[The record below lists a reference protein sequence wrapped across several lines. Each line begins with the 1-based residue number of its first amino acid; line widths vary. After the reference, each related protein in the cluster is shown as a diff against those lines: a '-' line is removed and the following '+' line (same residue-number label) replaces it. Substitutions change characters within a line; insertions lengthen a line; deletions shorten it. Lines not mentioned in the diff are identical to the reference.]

1 MTHEPLGDSGAA
13 RWRLPALVLLCLAL
27 AAALVCLGLRAWDA
41 RDAKAL
47 AGGSFGTAAE
57 RSAVVATTEQFV
69 LRTGTYGPKDL
80 DADNK
85 LTKYK
90 KSVGE
95 LLTTKFRTSFEQ
107 IAEAP
112 EQLVANN
119 KISRVA
125 KIQGIGVARVDGSD
139 RATAL
144 VVWDETTSVAGE
156 KYGDPVQ
163 ARWSVT
169 LLKVKGK
176 WLIDNFENVTGEAK

>member
-13 RWRLPALVLLCLAL
+13 RWRLPALALLCLL
-27 AAALVCLGLRAWDA
+27 LIAATVCLALRAWDA
-41 RDAKAL
+41 RDTKAPV
-47 AGGSFGTAAE
+47 GGSYGTASE
-57 RSAVVATTEQFV
+57 RADIVSTTEQFV

-80 DADNK
+80 DANKK
-85 LTKYK
+85 LTDYRK
-90 KSVGE
+90 KVGE

-107 IAEAP
+107 IATAP

-125 KIQGIGVARVDGSD
+125 KVQGVGVASVEGGQ

-144 VVWDETTSVAGE
+144 IVWDETTSVAGA

-163 ARWSVT
+163 ARWKVT
-169 LLKVKGK
+169 LLKVKGT
-176 WLIDNFENVTGEAK
+176 WLIDNFETITGEAK